1 MLFLEILIVLIL
13 ILLNGLFAMSEL
25 ALVSSRKSRM
35 AFLAR
40 QGSRG
45 AQSALHLMDN
55 PSRFLS
61 TIQIGITFIGI
72 IAGAFSGVT
81 LGSRLGDW
89 LNSFLFLSP
98 HGETIGIGLTVA
110 IITYL
115 SLLIGELVPKR
126 IALTRPEKISA
137 AVAGPMSRLAWLA
150 TPAVWILDISIK
162 KVMKILGLSAAR
174 ETGVTEDEV
183 KSLIAEGA
191 QTGVFVPQE
200 QKMIEA
206 VLRLADR
213 PVEVI
218 MTPRSKIIWISADTG
233 RDILI
238 KTIESKQV
246 SRLLVCERDLDHP
259 LGAVH
264 TKALLPE
271 ALRSSKLAVT
281 SLMTPLLF
289 IPEQTRVLTL
299 LNRFKKEKLHMAVV
313 VDEHGIT
320 QGLVTLTDVLESIA
334 GDLPERGEK
343 SEPRIVKRKDGSW
356 LIDGTAPTDEVET
369 ATGVK
374 LGPEVTTM
382 AGFILHQLGQIPES
396 GMSFE
401 YGGMFFEVVDMDG
414 LRIDKVLV
422 TPKPADNQ

>member
-25 ALVSSRKSRM
+25 ALVSSRRSRIE
-35 AFLAR
+35 FLAN
-40 QGSRG
+40 QGTRG
-45 AQSALHLMDN
+45 AKAALHLMDD

-61 TIQIGITFIGI
+61 TVQIGITFIGI

-81 LGSRLGDW
+81 LGGRLGAW
-89 LNSFLFLSP
+89 LDNFRFISP
-98 HGETIGIGLTVA
+98 YGKTIGIGITVA
-110 IITYL
+110 VITYL
-115 SLLIGELVPKR
+115 SLLMGELVPKR
-126 IALTRPEKISA
+126 IALNHPEKIA
-137 AVAGPMSRLAWLA
+137 CLIARPMRRLSWLA
-150 TPAVWILDISIK
+150 TPAVWLLKISIER
-162 KVMKILGLSAAR
+162 VMKILGLSGSR
-174 ETGVTEDEV
+174 ETTVTEDEV

-191 QTGVFVPQE
+191 QKGVFIPQE
-200 QKMIEA
+200 QKLIEA

-213 PVEVI
+213 PVDVI
-218 MTPRSKIIWISADTG
+218 MTPRSRIIWITADAG
-233 RDILI
+233 RDTLI

-246 SRLLVCERDLDHP
+246 SRLLVCEKDLDHP
-259 LGAVH
+259 VGSVH

-271 ALRSSKLAVT
+271 ALRNSEVAVN
-281 SLMTPLLF
+281 SLINPILF

-299 LNRFKKEKLHMAVV
+299 LNRFKKEKAHMAVV

-334 GDLPERGEK
+334 GDLPEQGEK

-374 LGPEVTTM
+374 LGTEVTTI

-401 YGGMFFEVVDMDG
+401 HGGMLFEVVDMDG

-422 TPKPADNQ
+422 TPQPPDNQ

>member
-1 MLFLEILIVLIL
+1 MLFLEIFIVVIL

-25 ALVSSRKSRM
+25 ALVSSRRSRIE
-35 AFLAR
+35 FLAN
-40 QGSRG
+40 QGTRG
-45 AQSALHLMDN
+45 AKAALRLMDD

-61 TIQIGITFIGI
+61 TVQIGITFIGI

-81 LGSRLGDW
+81 LGGRLGAW
-89 LNSFLFLSP
+89 LDTFHFISP
-98 HGETIGIGLTVA
+98 YGETIGIGITVA
-110 IITYL
+110 VITYL
-115 SLLIGELVPKR
+115 SLLMGELVPKR
-126 IALTRPEKISA
+126 IALNHPEKIA
-137 AVAGPMSRLAWLA
+137 CRIARPMRRLSWLA
-150 TPAVWILDISIK
+150 TPAVWLLKISIER
-162 KVMKILGLSAAR
+162 VMKILGLSGSR
-174 ETGVTEDEV
+174 ETTVTEDEV

-191 QTGVFVPQE
+191 QKGVFIPQE
-200 QKMIEA
+200 QKLIEA

-213 PVEVI
+213 PVDVI
-218 MTPRSKIIWISADTG
+218 MTPRSRIIWITADAG
-233 RDILI
+233 RDTLI

-246 SRLLVCERDLDHP
+246 SRLLVCEKDLDHP
-259 LGAVH
+259 VGAVH

-271 ALRSSKLAVT
+271 ALRSSEVAVNSLIT
-281 SLMTPLLF
+281 SILF

-299 LNRFKKEKLHMAVV
+299 LNRFKKEKVHMAVV

-334 GDLPERGEK
+334 GDLPEQGEK

-374 LGPEVTTM
+374 LGPEVTTI

-401 YGGMFFEVVDMDG
+401 HGGMLF
-414 LRIDKVLV
+414 
-422 TPKPADNQ
+422 